1 MSFLLDTNIASAHLK
16 RPRGLIQRFIQHS
29 GLLYISTVSLA
40 ELYVWVNQASDPESR
55 VQAVE
60 RMLQHEVRALPFDE
74 ACAQRFG
81 QLRFTLR
88 RVGVTVNAVDLLI
101 ASGALA
107 YDMTL
112 VTHNTKHFASI
123 PDLRLED
130 WLQD

>member
-1 MSFLLDTNIASAHLK
+1 MSFLLDTNIVSAHLK

-40 ELYVWVNQASDPESR
+40 ELYVWVNQASDTETR
-55 VQAVE
+55 VRAVD

-74 ACAQRFG
+74 TCAQRFG
-81 QLRFTLR
+81 RSRFTLR

-112 VTHNTKHFASI
+112 VTNNTKHFESI
-123 PDLRLED
+123 PGLRLED